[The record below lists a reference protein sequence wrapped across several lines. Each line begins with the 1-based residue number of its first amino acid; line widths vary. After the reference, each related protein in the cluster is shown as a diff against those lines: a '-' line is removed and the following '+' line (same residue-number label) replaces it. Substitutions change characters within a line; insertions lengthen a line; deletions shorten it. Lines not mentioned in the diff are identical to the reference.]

1 MLLSC
6 SYLGLLALS
15 FTRKPLI
22 SLADPARFERA
33 TFAFG
38 AIKPALRPYTT
49 GFAPMRYVTVITKQI
64 EILAR
69 LTYPLTRSDLRP
81 AAYVVLTREWEFG
94 RENSHG

>member
-1 MLLSC
+1 
-6 SYLGLLALS
+6 
-15 FTRKPLI
+15 
-22 SLADPARFERA
+22 
-33 TFAFG
+33 
-38 AIKPALRPYTT
+38 
-49 GFAPMRYVTVITKQI
+49 MRYVTVITKQI